1 VKDVLETLRRGASL
15 VAGVTAQATAL
26 SLVAACGQLDVA
38 KDASPAKVE
47 APSVDRLPRDQW
59 LTVDSV
65 LPLSADGKEVRD
77 EMRRPY
83 SYSLLGQRLPD
94 FSARLV
100 GGGEATQEL
109 FRGKW
114 TIVAVWGIWCDDSL
128 RDASFVQR
136 LSDLAEADPDIEFI
150 SIHTPRNRARA
161 AEAYDQFSSVEAYFE
176 STGEGYP
183 TIIDADASLR
193 EAFELIWTPT
203 YLLIGPDLGIH
214 AFRTDLSVGD
224 SESPARV
231 LEGAK
236 VFVSRSRSK
245 G

>member
-1 VKDVLETLRRGASL
+1 MKDLLETLCRVASFAVGATVL
-15 VAGVTAQATAL
+15 ATAL
-26 SLVAACGQLDVA
+26 SLVAACGQLNTA
-38 KDASPAKVE
+38 KDASPATVE
-47 APSVDRLPRDQW
+47 PPSVDRLPRDQW
-59 LTVDSV
+59 LTVDTV

-83 SYSLLGQRLPD
+83 SYSLLGQRLPA

-114 TIVAVWGIWCDDSL
+114 TIVDVWGIWCDDSL
-128 RDASFVQR
+128 RDASLVQQ

-161 AEAYDQFSSVEAYFE
+161 AEAYGRFSSVEAYFE
-176 STGEGYP
+176 SEGGGYP

-193 EAFELIWTPT
+193 EALELIWTPT
-203 YLLIGPDLGIH
+203 YLLIGPDLGVH

-224 SESPARV
+224 SENPARV

-236 VFVSRSRSK
+236 VFVSRSR
-245 G
+245 